1 MKTLDLK
8 GTIRTETGKK
18 ATKRVRREEKIP
30 CILYGIN
37 QPIHFEADAKEY
49 GHLVYT
55 PQVYLANLELE
66 GTVHQ
71 AVVKEIQFHPV
82 TDKILHIDFVEVDKD
97 KPITVKIPVQL
108 DGFAKGVQQGGKLV
122 LQMRKLALKGL
133 VSEIPA
139 HLVVDVTN
147 LEVGHSLKVRDL
159 SFKGLELLDPKNSV
173 VTTIKITRAAKA
185 AAEAAQPAK
194 KG

>member
-49 GHLVYT
+49 GHLIYT
-55 PQVYLANLELE
+55 PHVYLANLDLD
-66 GTVHQ
+66 GAVYQ
-71 AVVKEIQFHPV
+71 AIVKEIQFHPV
-82 TDKILHIDFVEVDKD
+82 SDKILHIDFIEVQAN
-97 KPITVKIPVQL
+97 KPISVKIPVQL
-108 DGFAKGVQQGGKLV
+108 EGFAKGVQQGGKLV

-139 HLVVDVTN
+139 QLDIDVTN
-147 LEVGHSLKVRDL
+147 LEVGQTLKVREL
-159 SFKGLELLDPKNSV
+159 SFEGIELLDPKNSV
-173 VTTIKITRAAKA
+173 VATIKTTRAAKA
-185 AAEAAQPAK
+185 AAETSQPAK

>member
-66 GTVHQ
+66 GSVHQ
-71 AVVKEIQFHPV
+71 AVVKDIQFHPV
-82 TDKILHIDFVEVDKD
+82 SDKILHIDFVEVAAD

-108 DGFAKGVQQGGKLV
+108 EGFAKGVQQGGKLV

-139 HLVVDVTN
+139 HLIVDVTN
-147 LEVGHSLKVRDL
+147 LEVGQSLKVRDL
-159 SFKGLELLDPKNSV
+159 SFKGLELLDSKNSV
-173 VTTIKITRAAKA
+173 VATIKITRAAKA
-185 AAEAAQPAK
+185 AADAAQPAK

>member
-66 GTVHQ
+66 GAVHQ
-71 AVVKEIQFHPV
+71 AVVKDIQFHPV